1 MFILNPGKKHYKQV
15 LTIKLKD
22 ISLLILFLSLI
33 MVNNSMKA
41 QTEGIYTID
50 KFSFE
55 NGGEIA
61 NMKVGYVTWG
71 KLNDAKDNAIL
82 LLPGSSNGRHFADAH
97 IGKGKTYDTDKYFV
111 IGVDPIGG
119 GNSSSPKDGMGIT
132 FPKYTVRDM
141 VRAQYLLITKGLG
154 LAHLFAVGGPSMGS
168 FQALEWGINY
178 PDFVSGLILIVPA
191 ARMDNHFI
199 PVADAFNAAIKLD
212 PRYKDGQYTESPVDG
227 IKTAALIFLPW
238 IFSEQYFAS
247 LNETAYSKLKK
258 NTCEGW
264 AKEWDANSLLWRFNA
279 SSTYDA
285 SKPFGG
291 DMKKTLDKVKAKVLI
306 LHNSTDRTVTGY
318 LTEELIEG
326 LKDKTCFEIPSICG
340 HMSGVMPQGTA
351 EYKFVSDKVKEF
363 LNMIER

>member
-1 MFILNPGKKHYKQV
+1 MIFLRLKSKENTRMTKEKSIVRFIFLLN
-15 LTIKLKD
+15 
-22 ISLLILFLSLI
+22 LI
-33 MVNNSMKA
+33 MVNISMKA

-50 KFSFE
+50 RFAFE

-71 KLNDAKDNAIL
+71 KLNDAKDNVIL

-97 IGKGKTYDTDKYFV
+97 IGPGKTYDTDKYFV

-141 VRAQYLLITKGLG
+141 ARAQYLLITKGLE
-154 LAHLFAVGGPSMGS
+154 LTKLFAVAGPSMGS
-168 FQALEWGINY
+168 FQTLEWGINY

-191 ARMDNHFI
+191 ARMDRHFA
-199 PVADAFNAAIKLD
+199 PVADAFESAIKLD
-212 PRYKDGQYTESPVDG
+212 PKYKEGQYTENPVDG
-227 IKTAALIFLPW
+227 IRAAALIFLPW
-238 IFSEQYFAS
+238 IFSDKYFAA
-247 LNETAYSKLKK
+247 LDETAYNKLKK

-264 AKEWDANSLLWRFNA
+264 TKEWDANSLLWRFNA

-285 SKPFGG
+285 SKPFNG
-291 DMKKTLDKVKAKVLI
+291 DMKKALDIVKAKILI
-306 LHNSTDRTVTGY
+306 LYNSTDRTVPSY
-318 LTEELIEG
+318 LTQELIEG
-326 LKDKTCFEIPSICG
+326 LKDAACFEIPSICG

-351 EYKFVSDKVKEF
+351 EYSFVSNKVKEF
-363 LNMIER
+363 LNLLEK